1 MKIWHKIGAI
11 GSVILLVF
19 GFLYLHMVSPN
30 AIDKRGTE
38 IVLFMEVCFFGL
50 CFLENRNDK
59 LGKKSPLN
67 EIAHIFVDYKFL
79 LKQLVGRD
87 FAVKYKRS
95 YLGFLWTIINPLMTM
110 IVMSAVFAYIFRI
123 QTEYYSVYLI
133 IGNVVFNYFS
143 EATQLALSSVVG
155 SGQLIK
161 KVYMP
166 KYIFPI
172 SKILFSFVNFLITLI
187 PVAMVMLYYRI
198 KVTSLILLLP
208 IILACLFVFSLGIG
222 LLMATLQ
229 VSLRDTQY
237 LYGIVLTLWTYLT
250 PLFYTMDSL
259 SPSMQS
265 VMVYNPMYIYIDS
278 VRQVLIYHT
287 LPGQWQMFGG
297 MLYAIISLVIGL
309 RVFYKHQNK
318 FILHI

>member
-38 IVLFMEVCFFGL
+38 IVLFMEVCFLGL

-110 IVMSAVFAYIFRI
+110 IVMSAVSLAI
-123 QTEYYSVYLI
+123 
-133 IGNVVFNYFS
+133 S
-143 EATQLALSSVVG
+143 EASRIATDTFAAASAGVSLIPSPTIITPLPLFLSS
-155 SGQLIK
+155 S
-161 KVYMP
+161 
-166 KYIFPI
+166 
-172 SKILFSFVNFLITLI
+172 
-187 PVAMVMLYYRI
+187 
-198 KVTSLILLLP
+198 
-208 IILACLFVFSLGIG
+208 
-222 LLMATLQ
+222 
-229 VSLRDTQY
+229 
-237 LYGIVLTLWTYLT
+237 TYLC
-250 PLFYTMDSL
+250 L
-259 SPSMQS
+259 SSGK
-265 VMVYNPMYIYIDS
+265 
-278 VRQVLIYHT
+278 T
-287 LPGQWQMFGG
+287 
-297 MLYAIISLVIGL
+297 
-309 RVFYKHQNK
+309 
-318 FILHI
+318 